1 MKRKIILIYLNYIV
15 TSILF
20 VSLSF
25 SHSFAYEGKVFSVPA
40 GKKARILWVRVQGNR
55 GFRILEKNKGWTVYR
70 SWGDASAVSGLILSP
85 GRYKIVS
92 ENESPVQFDF
102 VIE

>member
-1 MKRKIILIYLNYIV
+1 MKRKIALIYLNYIV
-15 TSILF
+15 SSILIIC
-20 VSLSF
+20 LSF
-25 SHSFAYEGKVFSVPA
+25 SYIFAYEGKDFSVPA
-40 GKKARILWVRVQGNR
+40 GKKARILWVRIQGNK

-70 SWGDASAVSGLILSP
+70 SWGDANAVSGLILSP

-92 ENESPVQFDF
+92 EDESPVQFDF

>member
-1 MKRKIILIYLNYIV
+1 MKRKITLIHLNYIV
-15 TSILF
+15 LLILII
-20 VSLSF
+20 SLSF
-25 SHSFAYEGKVFSVPA
+25 SYSFAYEDKVFSVPT

-70 SWGDASAVSGLILSP
+70 SWGDANAVSGLILSP

-92 ENESPVQFDF
+92 EDESPVQFDF